1 MCHALLRDPSF
12 QALLRQIDDEH
23 AAEVRAGGCGCGA
36 RLHSA
41 PYPRKPRGV
50 PREAIGT
57 PVTRASFCCARCRR
71 RCTPASVRFLGRR
84 VYLGAVVVLASALA
98 HGFNG
103 RRLETLIDVLA
114 VPARTLLRWRQ
125 WWLTQFV
132 ITPFWISVRGR
143 FMPPLAVDGLPGT
156 LLARFERG
164 ADCGDDGP
172 RLTRMLRFV
181 APLSTKT
188 EGR

>member
-1 MCHALLRDPSF
+1 MRRSAAQRSVSAQATRRAARGDRHPGDASEFLLR
-12 QALLRQIDDEH
+12 ALPAPLH
-23 AAEVRAGGCGCGA
+23 AG
-36 RLHSA
+36 
-41 PYPRKPRGV
+41 
-50 PREAIGT
+50 
-57 PVTRASFCCARCRR
+57 
-71 RCTPASVRFLGRR
+71 
-84 VYLGAVVVLASALA
+84 LGAVVVLASALA

-156 LLARFERG
+156 LLARFDRG
-164 ADCGDDGP
+164 ADRGDDGP